1 VAETQRVAILTL
13 AAGGI
18 GSPMTEALLAAGIRV
33 AAVDRDR
40 EPLEALAASAREQGK
55 GDDLLTIQTDL
66 TSDSAAEEIT
76 KATRDRF
83 GRIDILVNNA
93 GIGPGAIRPDSWQR
107 PLKFWEITPDQWR
120 RFVAVHTTAP
130 LVLTNAVVSEMM
142 HQGWG
147 RIVNVTT
154 SLGTMLNAG
163 SPTYGPSKAA
173 LEALS
178 AIMAK
183 DLHGTGV
190 TANVLVPGGIT
201 NALMVSESG
210 FDRAKM
216 IQPEVMAP
224 PLLWLVSDDA
234 GKVTGRRFLGV
245 HWGRYRPSKRPRRL
259 GHRWHGRAL
268 RRCQSRRAGRS
279 RLLRRD
285 TVTWPRLISERTQM
299 SARLGS

>member
-1 VAETQRVAILTL
+1 MAETQRVAIVTG

-18 GSPMTEALLAAGIRV
+18 GRAMVQGLLSAGIRV
-33 AAVDRDR
+33 AGVDRDR
-40 EPLEALAASAREQGK
+40 EPLGALTASAREQGK
-55 GDDLLTIQTDL
+55 AAELLTIATDL
-66 TSDSAAEEIT
+66 TDDSAADAIT
-76 KATRDRF
+76 KAARGKF

-130 LVLTNAVVSEMM
+130 LALTNAVVPEMM
-142 HQGWG
+142 RQGWG

-183 DLHGTGV
+183 DLDGTGV
-190 TANVLVPGGIT
+190 TVNVLVPGGIT
-201 NALMVSESG
+201 NTPMVSESG

-224 PLLWLVSDDA
+224 PLLWLVSDAA

-245 HWGRYRPSKRPRRL
+245 HWDPTLPPEQAAEKAGAPVAWTSIATMPITPS
-259 GHRWHGRAL
+259 
-268 RRCQSRRAGRS
+268 RS
-279 RLLRRD
+279 
-285 TVTWPRLISERTQM
+285 
-299 SARLGS
+299 

>member
-1 VAETQRVAILTL
+1 MTEIQRVAIVTG

-18 GSPMTEALLAAGIRV
+18 GRAMTRALLAVGIRV
-33 AAVDRDR
+33 AGVDRDR
-40 EPLEALAASAREQGK
+40 EPLEALAGSAREQGK
-55 GDDLLTIQTDL
+55 GSELLTIQTDL
-66 TSDSAAEEIT
+66 TKDSAAEEIT

-83 GRIDILVNNA
+83 GRIDILLNNA

-130 LVLTNAVVSEMM
+130 LTLANAVVPEMM
-142 HQGWG
+142 RQGWG

-183 DLHGTGV
+183 DLDGTGV
-190 TANVLVPGGIT
+190 TVNVLVPGGVT
-201 NALMVSESG
+201 NTPMISDEAG
-210 FDRAKM
+210 FDRAKL
-216 IQPEVMAP
+216 IQPEVMVS
-224 PLLWLVSDDA
+224 PLLWLVSDA
-234 GKVTGRRFLGV
+234 AAKVTGRRFLGV
-245 HWGRYRPSKRPRRL
+245 HWDTELPPEEAAEKAGAPVAWTSIATMPIRPS
-259 GHRWHGRAL
+259 
-268 RRCQSRRAGRS
+268 RS
-279 RLLRRD
+279 
-285 TVTWPRLISERTQM
+285 
-299 SARLGS
+299 

>member
-1 VAETQRVAILTL
+1 MAQIQRVAIVTG

-18 GSPMTEALLAAGIRV
+18 GRAMVRGLLAAGIRV

-40 EPLEALAASAREQGK
+40 EPLEALAAAIREQGK
-55 GDDLLTIQTDL
+55 SADLLTIQTDL
-66 TSDSAAEEIT
+66 TEDSAADAIS
-76 KATRDRF
+76 KAAHAKF
-83 GRIDILVNNA
+83 GRVDILVNNA

-130 LVLTNAVVSEMM
+130 FALTNAVVAEMM
-142 HQGWG
+142 RQGWG

-154 SLGTMLNAG
+154 SLGTMMGAG
-163 SPTYGPSKAA
+163 FPTYGPSKAA

-183 DLHGTGV
+183 DLDGTGITV
-190 TANVLVPGGIT
+190 NVLVPGGIT
-201 NALMVSESG
+201 NTPMVSESG

-224 PLLWLVSDDA
+224 PLVWLISDAA
-234 GKVTGRRFLGV
+234 GKVTGRRFLAV
-245 HWGRYRPSKRPRRL
+245 HWDTRLPPEEAAEKSGASVAWTSIATMPITPS
-259 GHRWHGRAL
+259 
-268 RRCQSRRAGRS
+268 RS
-279 RLLRRD
+279 
-285 TVTWPRLISERTQM
+285 
-299 SARLGS
+299 

>member
-1 VAETQRVAILTL
+1 MAETQKVAIVTG

-18 GSPMTEALLAAGIRV
+18 GKAMTRALLAAGIRV
-33 AAVDRDR
+33 AGVDRDR

-55 GDDLLTIQTDL
+55 AAELLTIAADL
-66 TSDSAAEEIT
+66 TDDSAVDAIT
-76 KATRDRF
+76 KATRAKF

-130 LVLTNAVVSEMM
+130 LALTNAVVPEMM
-142 HQGWG
+142 RQGWG

-183 DLHGTGV
+183 DLDGTGV
-190 TANVLVPGGIT
+190 TVNVLVPGGIT
-201 NALMVSESG
+201 NTPMVSESG
-210 FDRAKM
+210 FDRAQM

-224 PLLWLVSDDA
+224 PLLWLVSDAA

-245 HWGRYRPSKRPRRL
+245 HWDPELPPEQAAEKAGAPVAWTSIATMPITPS
-259 GHRWHGRAL
+259 
-268 RRCQSRRAGRS
+268 RS
-279 RLLRRD
+279 
-285 TVTWPRLISERTQM
+285 
-299 SARLGS
+299 

>member
-1 VAETQRVAILTL
+1 MTENLRVAIVTG

-18 GSPMTEALLAAGIRV
+18 GRAMTRALLAAGIRV
-33 AAVDRDR
+33 AGVDRDR

-55 GDDLLTIQTDL
+55 GSELLTLQTDL
-66 TSDSAAEEIT
+66 SKDSAAEEIT
-76 KATRDRF
+76 GATRDRF

-130 LVLTNAVVSEMM
+130 LALTNAVVPEMM
-142 HQGWG
+142 RRGWG

-178 AIMAK
+178 AIMSK
-183 DLHGTGV
+183 DLDGTGV
-190 TANVLVPGGIT
+190 TVNVLVPGGIT
-201 NALMVSESG
+201 NTPMVSASG

-216 IQPEVMAP
+216 IQPEVMVP
-224 PLLWLVSDDA
+224 PLLWLVSDAA

-245 HWGRYRPSKRPRRL
+245 HWDPTLPPEQAAEKAGAPVAWTSIATMPITPS
-259 GHRWHGRAL
+259 
-268 RRCQSRRAGRS
+268 RS
-279 RLLRRD
+279 
-285 TVTWPRLISERTQM
+285 
-299 SARLGS
+299 

>member
-1 VAETQRVAILTL
+1 MSEIQRVAIVTG

-18 GSPMTEALLAAGIRV
+18 GRALTRALLAAGIRV
-33 AAVDRDR
+33 AGVDRDR
-40 EPLEALAASAREQGK
+40 EPLEALAASVRERGK
-55 GDDLLTIQTDL
+55 AAELLTIATDL
-66 TSDSAAEEIT
+66 TNDAAVEEI
-76 KATRDRF
+76 ATVIRDRF

-130 LVLTNAVVSEMM
+130 LALTKAVVPDMM
-142 HQGWG
+142 RQGWG

-183 DLHGTGV
+183 DLDATGV
-190 TANVLVPGGIT
+190 TVNVLVPGGMT
-201 NALMVSESG
+201 NTPMISDQAG
-210 FDRAKM
+210 FNRAEL

-224 PLLWLVSDDA
+224 PLLWLVSDAA
-234 GKVTGRRFLGV
+234 GKVTGRRFLAV
-245 HWGRYRPSKRPRRL
+245 HWDAKLPPEEAAEKAGAPVAWTSIATMPITPDRSQPS
-259 GHRWHGRAL
+259 
-268 RRCQSRRAGRS
+268 
-279 RLLRRD
+279 
-285 TVTWPRLISERTQM
+285 
-299 SARLGS
+299 

>member
-1 VAETQRVAILTL
+1 MAETQRVAVVTG

-18 GSPMTEALLAAGIRV
+18 GRAMTRALVAAGIRV
-33 AAVDRDR
+33 AGVDRDR
-40 EPLEALAASAREQGK
+40 EPLEALAANAREQGK
-55 GDDLLTIQTDL
+55 AADLLTVQTDL
-66 TSDSAAEEIT
+66 TGDSAAEEIT
-76 KATRDRF
+76 KAARDRF

-93 GIGPGAIRPDSWQR
+93 GIGPGTIRPDSWQR

-130 LVLTNAVVSEMM
+130 LALTNAVVPEMM
-142 HQGWG
+142 RQGWG

-183 DLHGTGV
+183 DLDGTGV
-190 TANVLVPGGIT
+190 TVNVLVPGGIT
-201 NALMVSESG
+201 NTPMVSESG

-224 PLLWLVSDDA
+224 PLLWLVSDAA

-245 HWGRYRPSKRPRRL
+245 HWDPTLPPEEAAEKAGAPVAWTSIATMPIRPS
-259 GHRWHGRAL
+259 
-268 RRCQSRRAGRS
+268 RS
-279 RLLRRD
+279 
-285 TVTWPRLISERTQM
+285 
-299 SARLGS
+299 

>member
-1 VAETQRVAILTL
+1 MTENLRVAIVTG

-18 GSPMTEALLAAGIRV
+18 GRAMTRALLAAGIRV
-33 AAVDRDR
+33 AGVDRDR
-40 EPLEALAASAREQGK
+40 EPLEVLAASAREQGK
-55 GDDLLTIQTDL
+55 AAELLTISADL
-66 TSDSAAEEIT
+66 TDDSAVDAIT
-76 KATRDRF
+76 KATRVKF

-130 LVLTNAVVSEMM
+130 LALANAVVPEMM
-142 HQGWG
+142 RQGWG

-154 SLGTMLNAG
+154 SLGTMINPG
-163 SPTYGPSKAA
+163 FPTYGPSKAA

-183 DLHGTGV
+183 DLDGTGV
-190 TANVLVPGGIT
+190 TVNVLVPGGIT
-201 NALMVSESG
+201 NTPMVSESG

-216 IQPEVMAP
+216 IQPEVMVP
-224 PLLWLVSDDA
+224 PLLWLVSDAA

-245 HWGRYRPSKRPRRL
+245 HWDPELPPEQAAEKAGAPVAWTSIATMPITPS
-259 GHRWHGRAL
+259 
-268 RRCQSRRAGRS
+268 RS
-279 RLLRRD
+279 
-285 TVTWPRLISERTQM
+285 
-299 SARLGS
+299 

>member
-1 VAETQRVAILTL
+1 MSETQRVAIVTG

-18 GSPMTEALLAAGIRV
+18 GRAMTRGLLAAGIRV
-33 AAVDRDR
+33 ASVDRDR
-40 EPLEALAASAREQGK
+40 KPLEALAASAREQGK
-55 GDDLLTIQTDL
+55 ADELLTIQTDL
-66 TSDSAAEEIT
+66 TSDAATDEIT

-93 GIGPGAIRPDSWQR
+93 GIGPSAIRPDSWQR

-130 LVLTNAVVSEMM
+130 LALTNAVVAEMM
-142 HQGWG
+142 RQGWG

-154 SLGTMLNAG
+154 SLGTMIGAG
-163 SPTYGPSKAA
+163 FPTYGPSKAA

-183 DLHGTGV
+183 DLDGTGV
-190 TANVLVPGGIT
+190 TVNVLVPGGIT
-201 NALMVSESG
+201 NTPMVSESG

-224 PLLWLVSDDA
+224 PLVWLVSDAA
-234 GKVTGRRFLGV
+234 GKVTGRRFLAV
-245 HWGRYRPSKRPRRL
+245 HWDTRLPPEQAAEKAGAQVAWTSIATMAITPS
-259 GHRWHGRAL
+259 
-268 RRCQSRRAGRS
+268 RS
-279 RLLRRD
+279 
-285 TVTWPRLISERTQM
+285 
-299 SARLGS
+299 